1 MVFCNVCLNVSEA
14 ANGSKDIN
22 NPKIYSCGDGGAD
35 LPVACIRLKPIQVNI
50 LIWM

>member
-1 MVFCNVCLNVSEA
+1 MLFCNVCLNVFEA

-22 NPKIYSCGDGGAD
+22 NTKIYSYGDLGAD
-35 LPVACIRLKPIQVNI
+35 LPVACIHLKPIQVNI